1 MTPENFKEEGG
12 APAQRSGRE
21 SGVAENAPSL
31 YAFLFCV
38 VLLGGD
44 NAKTCAKIATPSLT
58 PRALTFLTLAGLCL
72 SSIDTRQIE
81 SLSPP
86 GW

>member
-1 MTPENFKEEGG
+1 MTPENSNEEGE
-12 APAQRSGRE
+12 APAPRAGRG
-21 SGVAENAPSL
+21 SGVAENAQAI
-31 YAFLFCV
+31 YAILFCV

-44 NAKTCAKIATPSLT
+44 NAKTYAKMATPSLT
-58 PRALTFLTLAGLCL
+58 PRALTFLTLAGSCL
-72 SSIDTRQIE
+72 SSVDTRQIE